1 MSGKSERE
9 AKEAREQQKRE
20 WAKNG
25 GKGEGESLW
34 HLLKY
39 LNLPTTPPTSR
50 KHVKLL
56 KFARADSRDKML
68 SKVAFYIPY
77 LGHLSRPA
85 GFEGI
90 TRHVPWCLGTKVPR
104 VSLFTAKFVVSRCA
118 FCKLWRDLGF
128 PNHNVICRKNETEN
142 NSWLF
147 KIAKEI
153 AMVFLSGE
161 GGRLW
166 LLQVRPKKTFPGL
179 STSHVI
185 KYWELIGERW

>member
-9 AKEAREQQKRE
+9 AKEAREQRKRE

-90 TRHVPWCLGTKVPR
+90 IRHVPWCLGTKVPR

-153 AMVFLSGE
+153 AMVFLSRE